1 MNGMNGDVQRLNFF
15 DGQRLDASDLRLE
28 QRYHIELRRLLNR
41 GLFGPG
47 AVNGLEVA
55 AADAHTVAVSAG
67 LALDPLGREVVLA
80 SEQRLAVPNRPPVQ
94 KSLGGYFLTIRY
106 GEVPVPGSVD
116 GCRVPPSVMQPSRV
130 VEQPI
135 LGWTETWP
143 NHRLCGQPGHPE
155 DCAIALAKVDLDSSC
170 AIAGID
176 AGSRQWA
183 QVIVPGQVHAF
194 ALEGGRDIDPQ
205 HPGTLRFHVRGGRPS
220 AVILYLRGEPFTPY
234 YYTELG
240 SHAHSLEKRSTA
252 DASMPDHIHD
262 FSNVNTKA
270 SGTHGHN
277 VQVLLSPSNSVLTNA
292 LLATGF
298 ERTGPPFIKQDGEHG
313 HAVDATQTGH
323 PLAGAADHAHGLKG
337 DVAPAGVSGVG
348 ARTGPA
354 YTYVDDLAVKLDGS
368 PITDLITG
376 PPRNWPKL
384 GDGTAA
390 SPLAQLGTGP
400 VDLIALGVTVEEGEH
415 VLEFSVLAGG
425 GRVAYNL
432 YVE

>member
-15 DGQRLDASDLRLE
+15 DGLRLE

-106 GEVPVPGSVD
+106 GQVP
-116 GCRVPPSVMQPSRV
+116 
-130 VEQPI
+130 
-135 LGWTETWP
+135 
-143 NHRLCGQPGHPE
+143 
-155 DCAIALAKVDLDSSC
+155 
-170 AIAGID
+170 
-176 AGSRQWA
+176 
-183 QVIVPGQVHAF
+183 AF

-277 VQVLLSPSNSVLTNA
+277 VQVLLSPSNSVLANA

-298 ERTGPPFIKQDGEHG
+298 
-313 HAVDATQTGH
+313 
-323 PLAGAADHAHGLKG
+323 
-337 DVAPAGVSGVG
+337 
-348 ARTGPA
+348 
-354 YTYVDDLAVKLDGS
+354 
-368 PITDLITG
+368 
-376 PPRNWPKL
+376 
-384 GDGTAA
+384 
-390 SPLAQLGTGP
+390 
-400 VDLIALGVTVEEGEH
+400 
-415 VLEFSVLAGG
+415 
-425 GRVAYNL
+425 
-432 YVE
+432 